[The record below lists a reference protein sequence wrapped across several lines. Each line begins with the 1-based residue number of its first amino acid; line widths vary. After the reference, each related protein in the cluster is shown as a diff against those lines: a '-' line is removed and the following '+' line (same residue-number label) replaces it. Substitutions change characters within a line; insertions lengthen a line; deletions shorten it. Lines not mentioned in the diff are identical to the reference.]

1 MIAKSRIEETL
12 EDLDDFEVP
21 KLRDNKTEEKSSVR
35 SRKTDYSAMETD
47 DEKSTSLNWKS
58 PSKTESWKSSEPPKN
73 EKVSMF
79 APSSRDDD
87 FSDDDLDEYQ
97 CPSCPKKFLSKRLLD
112 RHKSLCVEHNKTSN
126 GTSEQKP
133 DSSPKF
139 GKTYDSGPKWTVQKD
154 ESGRSRESGRSV
166 QKWAVLSQTGLSVH
180 FQSFRPS
187 SLTPWTVHFDPRPS
201 ILDPEITQT

>member
-12 EDLDDFEVP
+12 EDLDDFEVS
-21 KLRDNKTEEKSSVR
+21 KLRDTKSSKTEEKSSYR
-35 SRKTDYSAMETD
+35 ARKTDYSAMETD
-47 DEKSTSLNWKS
+47 DAKSASLDWKS
-58 PSKTESWKSSEPPKN
+58 PSKTESWKSSEPPKT

-112 RHKSLCVEHNKTSN
+112 RHKNLCAEHNKSAN

-139 GKTYDSGPKWTVQKD
+139 GKAELDYFKRVFEDK
-154 ESGRSRESGRSV
+154 
-166 QKWAVLSQTGLSVH
+166 
-180 FQSFRPS
+180 
-187 SLTPWTVHFDPRPS
+187 S
-201 ILDPEITQT
+201 IWFKKIM

>member
-21 KLRDNKTEEKSSVR
+21 KLRDNKTEEKSSFR
-35 SRKTDYSAMETD
+35 TRKTDYSAMETD
-47 DEKSTSLNWKS
+47 DKKSTSLNWKS
-58 PSKTESWKSSEPPKN
+58 PSKTESWKSSEPSKN

-133 DSSPKF
+133 NSSPKF
-139 GKTYDSGPKWTVQKD
+139 GRLNSGI
-154 ESGRSRESGRSV
+154 
-166 QKWAVLSQTGLSVH
+166 
-180 FQSFRPS
+180 FRI
-187 SLTPWTVHFDPRPS
+187 F
-201 ILDPEITQT
+201 EFME